1 MNPETRLVHPPRVE
15 GEPTGAISTPIYQ
28 TSTFDV
34 TAQSPGTPEYDYS
47 RSGNPT
53 RRVLESQLAALDD
66 ACAAFAFNSG
76 MAAIDAVLRLLESGD
91 EVIAGDD
98 LYGGANRILAHAAR
112 AAGLHVRH
120 VDTTDP
126 AAVAHAVTPRTRL
139 VLLESPTNPRLR
151 VIDIRAIAEIAHA
164 RGALVAV
171 DNSLLS
177 AYLQKPLA
185 LGADIAIQ
193 SATKA
198 LGGHSD
204 LTAGVVAVRDL
215 ALAERLA
222 FIQNAYGTAL
232 APFDA
237 WLLLRGLETLAL
249 RVRRQVENTRAL
261 LLFLQRHPAVT
272 RLYYPARSACFS
284 RQPHA
289 RSPWEGGRGE
299 EFSPPPLC
307 HNESADREIDL
318 YPCTLI
324 SFETGDLNFSRR
336 LIRSTRL
343 FRATV
348 SWGGV
353 TSSISLPCE
362 MSHASIPAEVRA
374 QRRLREDIVR
384 ISVGIEAPED
394 LVADLSRALDAA
406 ARSDACLI
414 TDAVA
419 SEPCSRAG
427 TFTNPCAIGTGATS
441 SPMPP

>member
-1 MNPETRLVHPPRVE
+1 MKLETRLVHPPRVE
-15 GEPTGAISTPIYQ
+15 HEPTGAISTPIYQ

-34 TAQSPGTPEYDYS
+34 TAQHRGTPEYDYS

-66 ACAAFAFNSG
+66 AHAAFAFNSG
-76 MAAIDAVLRLLESGD
+76 MAAIDAVLRLLDSGD

-98 LYGGANRILAHAAR
+98 LYGGANRILTHAAR
-112 AAGLHVRH
+112 AAGLRIHH
-120 VDTTDP
+120 VDTSNPD
-126 AAVAHAVTPRTRL
+126 AVERAVTPRTRL

-151 VIDIRAIAEIAHA
+151 CIDIPAIADIAHD

-177 AYLQKPLA
+177 AYLQKPLD

-204 LTAGVVAVRDL
+204 LTAGVVAVRDH

-249 RVRRQVENTRAL
+249 RVRQQLDNTRAIIPL
-261 LLFLQRHPAVT
+261 LQRHPAVT
-272 RLYYPARSACFS
+272 RLYYPTRNDRPLSAPPTRPSRETRRSTDAS
-284 RQPHA
+284 T
-289 RSPWEGGRGE
+289 SP
-299 EFSPPPLC
+299 L
-307 HNESADREIDL
+307 HHDESTDRAIGIT
-318 YPCTLI
+318 PCTLI
-324 SFETGDLNFSRR
+324 SFETGDLDVSRR
-336 LIRSTRL
+336 LIRSTTL

-362 MSHASIPAEVRA
+362 MSHAAIPANIRA
-374 QRRLREDIVR
+374 QRHLSEDLVRL
-384 ISVGIEAPED
+384 SVGIEAPAD
-394 LVADLSRALDAA
+394 LIADLSRALDAVTRDRRTPSHR
-406 ARSDACLI
+406 RSPLQNLP
-414 TDAVA
+414 VQ
-419 SEPCSRAG
+419 
-427 TFTNPCAIGTGATS
+427 
-441 SPMPP
+441 